1 VRCAEFGHPQTLILL
16 IAATAAGS
24 LTPTVVGKAV
34 VGRTRPALADPVPPD
49 ELAASFT
56 SGHTLNSVALA
67 GVLAYLLIRR
77 RRKRT
82 RILTILT
89 RACSRS
95 RSA

>member
-67 GVLAYLLIRR
+67 YLLIRR